1 MRRLHRLIGKVNLVR
16 TIVLF
21 FTVLVAAL
29 VCRQTVFANDFESM
43 KDSVVKIRSKSA
55 EGLVRTGTGFVV
67 GVDGDTVYIVTAS
80 HVIAGDESPQVQF
93 FSARAKRIEAKVW
106 QQQGN
111 ELKGLACLFV
121 TDKNIAKKG
130 MKPLGLNL
138 SESKSGQEVFV
149 MGFGLGQGEWG
160 VIRATIASIDGSDI
174 ILNGGV
180 AEGNSGSPVIEHG
193 QVIGLV
199 TQVREGQNGIASP
212 AWLVNRVLKGWGVK
226 ATVATEFSEGP
237 NELHKQVKPDQPD
250 GNPPS
255 PKVTIPH
262 AINLAG
268 QYGGRSYSQAADG
281 QQYTCDFAAVFTQTG
296 AIANANFQN
305 NCGDYG
311 TIQGQ
316 VTGSSYQAKLNS
328 MSLGSCE
335 LAAEIQQGG
344 NSLNG
349 QFQCLGLVGRFSM
362 SRQ

>member
-1 MRRLHRLIGKVNLVR
+1 MRRLRRHIGKVNLVR
-16 TIVLF
+16 TTGLF
-21 FTVLVAAL
+21 FTVLVLAL

-43 KDSVVKIRSKSA
+43 KDSVVKISSQSA
-55 EGLVRTGTGFVV
+55 EGKARTGTGFVV
-67 GVDGDTVYIVTAS
+67 RVDGDTIYIVTAS
-80 HVIAGDESPQVQF
+80 HVIEGDPSPQVQF
-93 FSARAKRIEAKVW
+93 FSARDKRIEAKVGRL
-106 QQQGN
+106 QGG
-111 ELKGLACLFV
+111 EPKGVAYLIV
-121 TDKNIAKKG
+121 RDKNIATKG

-149 MGFGLGQGEWG
+149 IGFGLGQGEWG
-160 VIRATIASIDGSDI
+160 VIRATIAGMDGSDI

-180 AEGNSGSPVIEHG
+180 AEGNSGSPVIENG

-199 TQVREGQNGIASP
+199 TQARQSENGIASP

-226 ATVATEFSEGP
+226 ATVATEFTEGP

-255 PKVTIPH
+255 PKVTIPP

-281 QQYTCDFAAVFTQTG
+281 QQYTCDFTAVFTQAG
-296 AIANANFQN
+296 AMAKANFQN

-316 VTGSSYQAKLNS
+316 VTGNSYQAKLNS